1 MDHETRL
8 RLIEMYT
15 NLLNYTYMNYI
26 QTNATIQQIE
36 GGIREL
42 IRQNGYDMRAPNYN
56 NTRQYDDG
64 RSHPPLWSNR
74 SNLYNPVSSR
84 MFGGTSAGG
93 AGPRANAGA
102 GAGANVRTN
111 ANPGANPGAGA
122 GANQNDNNRG
132 NRTVRTRQNSYRSS
146 THDLYTPIFTAMFN
160 VDNLTPVVVRP
171 TASHIET
178 ATERITFDENMV
190 HTTCP
195 ITQSP
200 FQSSDRIMRIRHCG
214 HCFME
219 EGLTAWFRQSVRCPV
234 CRYDIRISSQAPNI
248 DASANATANATAI
261 ATANVT
267 ANATGNA
274 NANANAPANTTRNVN
289 QNSNDISSNFIN
301 TNINTNTNTTNI
313 TNSQSIDNLLSLF
326 TTQISDTFRQYLAN
340 SDGSNNALDNGI
352 IDVEYIIHPPTN
364 LYTTQARTARLF
376 GDVDSNRTSND
387 NNNDNNNTETDY
399 NDNTETDYNDNTET
413 DYNDNS
419 DSDTDPDN

>member
-93 AGPRANAGA
+93 AGAG
-102 GAGANVRTN
+102 GGANVRTN
-111 ANPGANPGAGA
+111 AGAGGAGAGAGA

-248 DASANATANATAI
+248 DANATATATATATANATAT
-261 ATANVT
+261 ATAN
-267 ANATGNA
+267 
-274 NANANAPANTTRNVN
+274 TTSSSNVN
-289 QNSNDISSNFIN
+289 PNSIDISSNFIN
-301 TNINTNTNTTNI
+301 TNTSNI

-326 TTQISDTFRQYLAN
+326 TNQISDTFRQYLAN

-352 IDVEYIIHPPTN
+352 IDVEYIIHSPTT
-364 LYTTQARTARLF
+364 LYT
-376 GDVDSNRTSND
+376 NEND
-387 NNNDNNNTETDY
+387 T
-399 NDNTETDYNDNTET
+399 
-413 DYNDNS
+413 NDNS